1 MWRKAKIRHQQMYEY
16 HHDGGRRRRHRECC
30 LQPVRRLDYRYL
42 LTGASFHR
50 LDLLLATMELRVVS
64 CIPFPR
70 KLHVQNDT
78 QGFVCNEN
86 KSHEV
91 QRTGKSL
98 LVFSLCVLRED

>member
-1 MWRKAKIRHQQMYEY
+1 MA
-16 HHDGGRRRRHRECC
+16 GGGGGGGIESAACSQC
-30 LQPVRRLDYRYL
+30 ADLTTGTL